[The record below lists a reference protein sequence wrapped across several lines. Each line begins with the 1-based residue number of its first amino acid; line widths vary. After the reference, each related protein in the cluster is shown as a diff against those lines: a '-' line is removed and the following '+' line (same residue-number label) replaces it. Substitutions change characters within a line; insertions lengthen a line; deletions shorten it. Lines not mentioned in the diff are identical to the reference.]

1 MINEL
6 SGFLED
12 RGFEKIVTNLPEFV
26 FFYKQEMQG
35 VNVLFLLD
43 YHKNVYLTNDQYEHL
58 KDGIRNM
65 FMQRGAKEI
74 HILSLIIA
82 TDKEKVLSVCGEDRF
97 CWQIEPELRR
107 VIIYEH
113 QVPDFYGMKEMLEQF
128 LSENTGALY
137 EGAGKEGIETG
148 RIQPENDKLRV
159 QWRKLPVVTIS
170 LVAVNVILY
179 LLCTQYGNL
188 LYNIGD
194 LSGTAVYGKHEYYR
208 IFTSMFLHA
217 GVDHLFSNMIVLY
230 FLGEIIER
238 EYGHIRYTILYFGAG
253 IIAAGASIASQYLM
267 ADFTGSVGASG
278 AIYGLLGALL
288 WLLLTHR
295 GHYREVTLP
304 RLLFYLAYSFYSGF
318 QGTNIDNAAHIGGL
332 IGGFIISIFLRGR
345 SRRNED

>member
-1 MINEL
+1 MIDEL
-6 SGFLED
+6 GGFLED
-12 RGFEKIVTNLPEFV
+12 RGFEKIMTNLPEVV

-43 YHKNVYLTNDQYEHL
+43 YQKNVYLTNDQYEHL

-65 FMQRGAKEI
+65 FMQRGAKEV
-74 HILSLIIA
+74 HILSLILA
-82 TDKEKVLSVCGEDRF
+82 TDKEKALSVCGEDRF
-97 CWQIEPELRR
+97 CWQLEPELHR

-128 LSENTGALY
+128 MSGDTGVSR
-137 EGAGKEGIETG
+137 EKI
-148 RIQPENDKLRV
+148 RV
-159 QWRKLPVVTIS
+159 VQKKPIVTIF
-170 LVAVNVILY
+170 LVAVNVIIY
-179 LLCTQYGNL
+179 LICTRYGNL

-194 LSGTAVYGKHEYYR
+194 LSGTAVCEKYEFYR

-217 GVDHLFSNMIVLY
+217 GVDHLFSNMIALY

-238 EYGHIRYTILYFGAG
+238 EYGHIRYAFLYFGAG
-253 IIAAGASIASQYLM
+253 MIAAAASVASQYIM
-267 ADFTGSVGASG
+267 GDFTGSVGASG

-304 RLLFYLAYSFYSGF
+304 RLLFYLLYSFYSGF

-332 IGGFIISIFLRGR
+332 IGGFVITIFLRGR
-345 SRRNED
+345 SRTNEN